1 MSLMPLSS
9 TPASAT
15 LPKAPE
21 TVLLRPQRSIGNVAM
36 DVTVEEDHK
45 DELEITEHPVEHGAP
60 ISDHAYLKPAQLT
73 IKAGVS
79 DASGKATSG
88 DRRTVAAYEALRKL
102 QASREPFDV
111 VTGKRV
117 YKNMQ
122 IKSLGVITDKDTEHV
137 LMVTAELQEIL
148 IAYVRT
154 VSVPRNRQRL
164 AAKTAAPVDKGQVQ
178 AEPDKSAALKLIGG
192 KGYRRA
198 S

>member
-1 MSLMPLSS
+1 MTLMPMTATPSS
-9 TPASAT
+9 VA

-21 TVLLRPQRSIGNVAM
+21 TVLLRPQRSIGGIAM

-45 DELEITEHPVEHGAP
+45 DELEITEHPVEYGSP
-60 ISDHAYLKPAQLT
+60 IADHAYLKPATLT

-79 DASGKATSG
+79 DASNKATAG
-88 DRRTVAAYEALRKL
+88 DRRTVAVYEALRKL
-102 QASREPFDV
+102 QAGREPFDV
-111 VTGKRV
+111 VTGKRA

-122 IKSLGVITDKDTEHV
+122 IKSLGVTTDKETEQV
-137 LMVTAELQEIL
+137 LMVTAELQEII
-148 IAYVRT
+148 IAYVRA
-154 VSVPRNRQRL
+154 VSVPRSRQRL

-192 KGYRRA
+192 KGYRRT